1 MRERLP
7 LVLSITA
14 LAVAL
19 LGPTAWT
26 EAANLL
32 PRNSVGA
39 NQIKSGGVGKAE
51 LKTGA
56 VDSSRLKNNSVDSID
71 LRNGRVASAD
81 LADGGVGAADL
92 ADGAV
97 GAAKIADGGVGAAEL
112 AAGAVTAAKIAPGV
126 VPAGSGPVARVSNNA
141 NVPVPTGSTANVIPF
156 NTEAFDQSGMH
167 RTDVDPSR
175 LTVTTPGVYLITTNI
190 TWAPH
195 LATEATEVNLRK
207 NGTTNIARVV
217 QMGGGA
223 NTSDQSVTAIESLA
237 AGDYIEVTVRQ
248 NSGGALN
255 VLVAEGFSPQFSI
268 AWLAPA
274 PA

>member
-39 NQIKSGGVGKAE
+39 NQIKTGGVGKAE
-51 LKTGA
+51 LRTGA
-56 VDSSRLKNNSVDSID
+56 VDSSRIKNNTVDSID
-71 LRNGRVASAD
+71 IRNGRVASAD
-81 LADGGVGAADL
+81 IANGGVGTADI

-97 GAAKIADGGVGAAEL
+97 GAADIADGGVGAAEL
-112 AAGAVTAAKIAPGV
+112 AAGAVTAAKMAPGV

-141 NVPVPTGSTANVIPF
+141 NVSAANVPAVTVIPF
-156 NTEAFDQSGMH
+156 NTEAFDPSGMH

-175 LTVTTPGVYLITTNI
+175 LTVATPGVYLITANI
-190 TWAPH
+190 TWQ
-195 LATEATEVNLRK
+195 ATANTFALEVNLRK

-217 QMGGGA
+217 QMGGSP
-223 NTSDQSVTAIESLA
+223 NTSDQSITAIESLA
-237 AGDYIEVTVRQ
+237 AGDFIEVTVRQ
-248 NSGGALN
+248 NTGVAVN
-255 VLVAEGFSPQFSI
+255 VLVAEGFSPQFSM
-268 AWLAPA
+268 AWLAPP